1 MTQRARRIAAQCAFW
16 ATYGVVHWLGRL
28 PAITPEERPAIAL
41 ASVVLAATGL
51 VVSSGVWAAIAYGA
65 RRPQREWLIAPL
77 ASIAGTF
84 AWIFVDRALLVSAAS
99 FARLQIPWDRF
110 PRGFD
115 LEYLFVML
123 AWTGGLL
130 ALRARERQR
139 VLAEQVLAERV
150 VARDAKLAAIA
161 ARLQPHFL
169 FNALNTARSLAAEDP
184 PRTRELLT
192 RIADFLRYALAVDA
206 DTPVPVRDEIDAAST
221 YLAIESARFEDALTV
236 TIEMEPAAERFLLP
250 PFVLQPL
257 LENAIRH
264 ADADGAGHRWLRLT
278 ATSGADGLAIVVQNP
293 GSLPPAPRDGA
304 SGLDIARAR
313 LASLYPDGASIE
325 LSANAGVVDARVT
338 VAHPVAGEMKP

>member
-1 MTQRARRIAAQCAFW
+1 VTQRARRLAAQCGFW
-16 ATYGVVHWLGRL
+16 ASYGAVHYLGRL
-28 PAITPEERPAIAL
+28 PAITPDERPAIAL
-41 ASVVLAATGL
+41 ASAVLAATGL
-51 VVSSGVWAAIAYGA
+51 VVSSAVGAVIAAGA
-65 RRPQREWLIAPL
+65 RRPHHEWLIAPL
-77 ASIAGTF
+77 AAVTGTF
-84 AWIFVDRALLVSAAS
+84 AWMFGDRAALVALAG
-99 FARLQIPWDRF
+99 FARIAIPWDRF

-123 AWTGGLL
+123 SWTAGVL

-206 DTPVPVRDEIDAAST
+206 DTPVTVRDEFEAART
-221 YLAIESARFEDALTV
+221 YLEIESARFEDALTV
-236 TIEMEPAAERFLLP
+236 TIELEPAAESFLLP

-264 ADADGAGHRWLRLT
+264 ADSDGAGHRWLRLVGSS
-278 ATSGADGLAIVVQNP
+278 ANASLSIVVRNP
-293 GSLPPAPRDGA
+293 GSLPAEGRSGG
-304 SGLDIARAR
+304 SGLAIARAR
-313 LASLYPDGASIE
+313 LESLYGDQGSIE
-325 LSANAGVVDARVT
+325 LGGTDGVVTASVMVTGARQRE
-338 VAHPVAGEMKP
+338 P